1 MTISILLTTLYFEM
15 YFSYFL
21 GNFTS
26 GEGGGSAH
34 LDHSLNDGVP
44 AALPCVSLSLARV
57 TLYLNYLF
65 M

>member
-1 MTISILLTTLYFEM
+1 MTINILLTALSFEM

-26 GEGGGSAH
+26 GEGGSAH

-44 AALPCVSLSLARV
+44 AALPCVSLSLAWV
-57 TLYLNYLF
+57 TLHFNYLF

>member
-1 MTISILLTTLYFEM
+1 MTINILLTSLHFEM
-15 YFSYFL
+15 HFSYFL

-26 GEGGGSAH
+26 GEGGSAH

-44 AALPCVSLSLARV
+44 AALPHVSLSLASV
-57 TLYLNYLF
+57 TVYLNYLF